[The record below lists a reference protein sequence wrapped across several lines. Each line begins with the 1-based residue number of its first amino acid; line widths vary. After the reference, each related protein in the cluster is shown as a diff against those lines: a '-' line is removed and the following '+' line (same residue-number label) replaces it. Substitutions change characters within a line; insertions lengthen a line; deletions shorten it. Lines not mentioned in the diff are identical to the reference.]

1 MITKI
6 KIQKFLI
13 KNNLKNIID
22 NDSIYSLLNNNNQY
36 SNIVMEV
43 KKKKKDQ
50 N

>member
-36 SNIVMEV
+36 SNIVKEV
-43 KKKKKDQ
+43 M